1 MEVAGFPIYVRS
13 QPYTKHR
20 GLLENFSGISIERIM
35 AKTPLKR
42 EEDVDLWVEGFRNA
56 GVPEN

>member
-1 MEVAGFPIYVRS
+1 MDVAGFPIYVRFH
-13 QPYTKHR
+13 PDAKHR
-20 GLLENFSGISIERIM
+20 GLLENIAAVSIERLM

-42 EEDVDLWVEGFRNA
+42 EEDVDLRIEGFRNA

>member
-1 MEVAGFPIYVRS
+1 MEVAGFPNFVRS
-13 QPYTKHR
+13 HPYTKHR
-20 GLLENFSGISIERIM
+20 GLLENFPGISVERIM

-56 GVPEN
+56 GVREK